1 MSYEENHAVRS
12 VIVVVDKW
20 RRTGLASLF
29 SVGYAQSKV
38 EDFKRIGGL
47 NLQYRYESVLPVSL
61 IAAFSWQ
68 EGSDNIGNGS
78 GSFDVINK
86 RSEIDIKYY
95 SLLAGP
101 AYRINSLIS
110 LYAVGGFARTKATGN
125 TQRQMNNNSIKR
137 RALYG
142 RETSFA
148 YGAGI
153 IINPRDYLTVNTGY
167 EGTRINMADDHRIN
181 GFNIGVGYR
190 FK

>member
-1 MSYEENHAVRS
+1 MKKTTLFVLLSSLLTSGAA
-12 VIVVVDKW
+12 
-20 RRTGLASLF
+20 LASHHSF

-110 LYAVGGFARTKATGN
+110 LYAAGGFARTKATGN

-153 IINPRDYLTVNTGY
+153 IINPRDYLTVNLGY

-190 FK
+190 F